1 MALNLAFRSFFD
13 EATETVSGEN
23 AELRPSVRDTA
34 RTSLPK
40 VGEVGTEPESPEVE
54 KDKTRILNAITGAE
68 FDATPDLNHPAFGR
82 VNKFLRSQ
90 IIANGH
96 QQLVAA
102 GQMGEVIDCVC
113 ADSGRTTLALVL
125 REQEELR
132 DLAAVGAVGNL
143 PALTSLRLDFA
154 FCSQLADVSAL
165 GSAVGNLQALT
176 SLHLDFGYCSQLA
189 DVSAL
194 GSAVGTLQ
202 ALTSLHLDFYRCSK
216 LSRKLREKFDSK
228 EDFLA
233 ALEA

>member
-1 MALNLAFRSFFD
+1 M
-13 EATETVSGEN
+13 
-23 AELRPSVRDTA
+23 A
-34 RTSLPK
+34 RTSFTQKLDNL
-40 VGEVGTEPESPEVE
+40 ETEPESLKVE

-68 FDATPDLNHPAFGR
+68 FDATPDLKHPAFGR
-82 VNKFLRSQ
+82 VNNFLRGQ

-125 REQEELR
+125 EEQEELR

-143 PALTSLRLDFA
+143 RALTSLHLDFRY
-154 FCSQLADVSAL
+154 CSRLADVSAL

-176 SLHLDFGYCSQLA
+176 SLHLNFED
-189 DVSAL
+189 
-194 GSAVGTLQ
+194 
-202 ALTSLHLDFYRCSK
+202 CSK